1 MWVCVCVSVRR
12 YTHILSITIIYSWI
26 NGRTKAIQELSWYV
40 TVPLKKKHVFFGE
53 KKNWTRPVAV
63 SAAMAESRAQR
74 CHAHMPAAFMSTVW
88 ALHGV
93 IQKQP
98 ETTLHNRV
106 PSFQANMQKTR
117 KHFGLDWGNDGWSK
131 VEVRIFRIAA
141 GTCVR
146 IYLIY
151 DLYIYI
157 CIYDWVLST
166 VATKLRSGWQLL
178 ISARIA
184 FDFLATRREWY
195 GKVLYLCWALPFAL
209 HSSVGRKHA
218 KLLASSISICTWYGY
233 HMWVTY
239 QISHVS
245 IYVLACWF
253 VRLLFLCCFIIYRKW
268 CTHYALQISRSTLN

>member
-1 MWVCVCVSVRR
+1 MVYIYIWCMCVCASI
-12 YTHILSITIIYSWI
+12 YTYTIIYSWV

-53 KKNWTRPVAV
+53 KNNWTRPVAV

-141 GTCVR
+141 GTCAR
-146 IYLIY
+146 IYMIY
-151 DLYIYI
+151 DLYAFMIECYRQ
-157 CIYDWVLST
+157 WP
-166 VATKLRSGWQLL
+166 RSWNRGGNFSFRWGLL
-178 ISARIA
+178 LTFWLQEGNGMERSCISAGHCLLHCTPLLAGNMRN
-184 FDFLATRREWY
+184 FLQVQFPSAHDMDIICEWHIKY
-195 GKVLYLCWALPFAL
+195 LMYLFMCLLVGLFVCCFFVVSLYTENGVHTMHYNFHVL
-209 HSSVGRKHA
+209 HS
-218 KLLASSISICTWYGY
+218 
-233 HMWVTY
+233 
-239 QISHVS
+239 
-245 IYVLACWF
+245 
-253 VRLLFLCCFIIYRKW
+253 
-268 CTHYALQISRSTLN
+268 TLY